1 MVTVAKVNLYGRTV
15 GNLLWDDNRRI
26 ARFEYLPDFAA
37 GNLEPSP
44 LMMPLRQGYIYS
56 FPKSE
61 TPTYRGLPG
70 MFADSLPDTYGR
82 AIFEKWLA
90 LTGRT
95 SSNPVESLCFLGKDA
110 SEIIDC
116 IYETAHRWPQM
127 AYDSGVPSDIV
138 NLIVKNSYETF
149 DNNH

>member
-1 MVTVAKVNLYGRTV
+1 MVTVAKVNLYGRTI

-56 FPKSE
+56 FPESE

-95 SSNPVESLCFLGKDA
+95 SSNPVESLCFLGKRCMGA
-110 SEIIDC
+110 LE
-116 IYETAHRWPQM
+116 YEPSLG
-127 AYDSGVPSDIV
+127 YLSDSDTQFEVSSLVMRQVESVPG
-138 NLIVKNSYETF
+138 L
-149 DNNH
+149 